1 MVNYESEV
9 ERIGSFLKK
18 VIGKK
23 NAVIGVSGGIDS
35 ALVLSILSRYIR
47 KDAIYA
53 YFMPDSVTPE
63 SDFTDVKALSVALGI
78 PVRTINIDAIVATFS
93 NVLDVKDK
101 RALGNIKS
109 RTRMTA
115 LYYEANVNN
124 ALVVGTTN
132 RSEYLLGYYTKYGD
146 GGCDVEPIIHLYKTD
161 IYAISK
167 IMGIPESII
176 DKRPSAGLW
185 ASQTDEDEL
194 GITYSEADP
203 ILRKIFD
210 EGFVSD
216 DEKYMK
222 LMDLHMQSEHK
233 RSMPYRLD
241 ED

>member
-1 MVNYESEV
+1 
-9 ERIGSFLKK
+9 
-18 VIGKK
+18 
-23 NAVIGVSGGIDS
+23 
-35 ALVLSILSRYIR
+35 
-47 KDAIYA
+47 
-53 YFMPDSVTPE
+53 
-63 SDFTDVKALSVALGI
+63 
-78 PVRTINIDAIVATFS
+78 
-93 NVLDVKDK
+93 
-101 RALGNIKS
+101 
-109 RTRMTA
+109 MTA

-161 IYAISK
+161 VYAISK

-216 DEKYMK
+216 DEKYRK